1 MRLLIASNSQHKI
14 REIRQILAPYYP
26 DIQGLREAGL
36 DIEVVEDGNSFAEN
50 AWKKASQVSQATGF
64 AALADDSGLCVDAL
78 DGAPGI
84 YSARFSGVHG
94 ADQANNRLLLARLAG
109 KPRPWTAHYACA
121 IALCRPGLPPIQVEA
136 YCQGEI
142 LPEYRGNGGFG
153 YDPLFLPAGCT
164 ETFAQMDA
172 AQKNRISHRAKALAL
187 LLQAL
192 ESEARA

>member
-94 ADQANNRLLLARLAG
+94 DDQANNRLLLERLARQTPPLDG
-109 KPRPWTAHYACA
+109 PVRLRHRPLPPRPSPH
-121 IALCRPGLPPIQVEA
+121 PGGSLLP
-136 YCQGEI
+136 G
-142 LPEYRGNGGFG
+142 R
-153 YDPLFLPAGCT
+153 D
-164 ETFAQMDA
+164 
-172 AQKNRISHRAKALAL
+172 S
-187 LLQAL
+187 
-192 ESEARA
+192 ARVSGQRRLWL